1 MRIKLLIGLKKKN
14 KPRERGSR
22 SGENSCCWR
31 SEADP
36 RPALLSPLQL
46 WSARP
51 LAGSDLRPAL
61 LCPAPHLQN
70 VSFISCSSV
79 CLRPALTARKRPC
92 SIMNIVYNNKNKT
105 NSSILKS
112 SLNKYMRLS
121 EWTAAAAWRGAT
133 PKTWTAAEQTVE
145 REEEEESSIKKKN

>member
-1 MRIKLLIGLKKKN
+1 MIEALPGFLEAGCRRPPPLVILVSPDANQAADWFKEKN

-121 EWTAAAAWRGAT
+121 E
-133 PKTWTAAEQTVE
+133 
-145 REEEEESSIKKKN
+145 